1 MKILELRLKN
11 FSPIL
16 SGMGKEEICLDLRNS
31 IELINVFIGKIGS
44 GKTYVLS
51 HLQPFSTVGT
61 LDVRNADDPIIPEK
75 DGKKIIIYEHNNHEY
90 VITHEYTW
98 TGKTHTK
105 KSYIEKDGVELNEN
119 GNSSSFK
126 DIILLEFGIDQSFLR
141 LLRLGQ
147 NVVNFINMKATERKA
162 YIASLLEN
170 TEVYLMLYKAWTAEL
185 RTLNTKANIL
195 MNKLNSLGTESVDV
209 LEKDL
214 EELDDKILEF
224 KEVIES
230 KTKKKYTLEAENKS
244 VIGDMS
250 YKEMKEYQVKLKHQ
264 IQEINATID
273 DISSKLNKFS
283 NYPEITEVSK
293 EIGRLDGKLS
303 SIDEKL
309 HSLDKSYNDN
319 NLLLNSLKDKRAMSN
334 HEDHLN
340 MLKSTYNDLLIL
352 DERYKS
358 ELSGFNCDY
367 SSTFLSGFLEDLNGM
382 NILIN
387 EIVQY
392 DIDTVR
398 RLFNSDSSVV
408 QYSKKQEEILG
419 YRKMKLQKMIN
430 NLKFSETYEPS
441 GKLYF
446 PPFCPTKNCPY
457 HTTHPVTIQNQ
468 FKGKDSVQEQISA
481 YQNEIKELDIELY
494 KYSDYPL
501 VYSKISTLK
510 SYWKKAEP
518 VLKKIGALR
527 TASLLQLLT
536 YTQYQVWYDYD
547 KIINTIDLIEK
558 RDQYYELTEKM
569 KTIKNEI
576 NDLSLVDNDTI
587 DKEISECEARK
598 ESIELE
604 IEETEKSHAE
614 TLAKLTSYNTI
625 YVELSE
631 KSMYEDRLKSN
642 NDELTNIITILNK
655 LEANDDIISSNIT
668 RIQQLDIE
676 ITQESSELKKLTEKR
691 DCLKTKINDIRYT
704 DTELSQVLIEQK
716 YMTYM
721 VDSVSSKKGIPL
733 AMIQIFLDA
742 CKDMVNKLIYDVCE
756 DDLEIVKFQIN
767 ESEFKIPYMVNGQ
780 IIDDISKA
788 SQGQTSIVST
798 AMSFALIR
806 QTGSTDYNIPL
817 LDEVDAPLHKSDKQK
832 FISILLQHLKEINS
846 EQCFV
851 ITHDD
856 NTFDGYPVQ
865 IIMTTEEKINKEKY
879 KNVIQL

>member
-31 IELINVFIGKIGS
+31 SELINVFIGKIGS

-90 VITHEYTW
+90 VITHDYIW
-98 TGKTHTK
+98 TGKSHTK
-105 KSYIEKDGVELNEN
+105 KSYIEKDGVGLNEN

-141 LLRLGQ
+141 LLRLGP

-162 YIASLLEN
+162 YVASLLEN
-170 TEVYLMLYKAWTAEL
+170 TEVYLMLYKAWSAEL
-185 RTLNTKANIL
+185 RTLNTKVNIL
-195 MNKLNSLGTESVDV
+195 MNKLNSFGTDSMES

-214 EELDDKILEF
+214 EELDDKILEVR
-224 KEVIES
+224 EVIES
-230 KTKKKYTLEAENKS
+230 KSKKKYTLEAENKS

-250 YKEMKEYQVKLKHQ
+250 YKEMREHQAKISNQ
-264 IQEINATID
+264 IQEMKMRMSELT
-273 DISSKLNKFS
+273 SKLDRFS
-283 NYPEITEVSK
+283 SYPEITEVSK
-293 EIGRLDGKLS
+293 EIGRLDGKVS
-303 SIDEKL
+303 SIEEKL
-309 HSLDKSYNDN
+309 HLLDKTYNDN

-334 HEDHLN
+334 HKEHLD
-340 MLKSTYNDLLIL
+340 MLKSTYNELLVL
-352 DERYKS
+352 DEKYKT
-358 ELSGFNCDY
+358 ELNGFKCDY
-367 SSTFLSGFLEDLNGM
+367 SSTFLTGFLEDLNGM
-382 NILIN
+382 NMLIN
-387 EIVQY
+387 EIIQY
-392 DIDTVR
+392 DSDTIR
-398 RLFNSDSSVV
+398 RLFNSDSSVI

-419 YRKMKLQKMIN
+419 YRKMKVQKMIN

-441 GKLYF
+441 SKLYF
-446 PPFCPTKNCPY
+446 PPFCPTHNCPY

-468 FKGKDSVQEQISA
+468 FKGKDSVQEQITT
-481 YQNEIKELDIELY
+481 YQNEIKDLDIELY
-494 KYSDYPL
+494 KYSEYPL
-501 VYSKISTLK
+501 IYSKLSTLK
-510 SYWKKAEP
+510 SYWKRAEP
-518 VLKKIGALR
+518 VLKKIDALR
-527 TASLLQLLT
+527 TTSLLQLLT

-576 NDLSLVDNDTI
+576 NELSLVDNDTI
-587 DKEISECEARK
+587 DKEIVGCEDK
-598 ESIELE
+598 KKSLELE
-604 IEETEKSHAE
+604 IEENEKVHAE
-614 TLAKLTSYNTI
+614 TLTKLTSYNTM

-631 KSMYEDRLKSN
+631 KSMYEDRLKSSN
-642 NDELTNIITILNK
+642 NELVNLVNELKKIESNDEL
-655 LEANDDIISSNIT
+655 ISSNIS
-668 RIQQLDIE
+668 RIQQLNVD
-676 ITQESSELKKLTEKR
+676 ITQESSKLKKLSEER
-691 DCLKTKINDIRYT
+691 DRLKTKINDMRYA

-742 CKDMVNKLIYDVCE
+742 CKDIVNKLIYDVCE
-756 DDLEIVKFQIN
+756 DDLEIVNFQIN
-767 ESEFKIPYMVNGQ
+767 ESEFKIPYTVNGQ

-806 QTGSTDYNIPL
+806 QTGSTEYNIPL

-832 FISILLQHLKEINS
+832 FISILLQHLKEIHS

-879 KNVIQL
+879 KSVIQL